1 MPKTEVQGL
10 IWTLRK
16 LEDQVDPQTKVRG
29 RDRLFCHFLTS
40 EALDLRDCLLP
51 PIGAL
56 PTSQACGTLAS
67 AMIPQLEGIGRVT
80 GICMPYRQPVAKLE
94 QIEGVH

>member
-1 MPKTEVQGL
+1 MTSK
-10 IWTLRK
+10 K
-16 LEDQVDPQTKVRG
+16 SFFF
-29 RDRLFCHFLTS
+29 LFIDDFLTS

-67 AMIPQLEGIGRVT
+67 AMIPQLEGIGRGT
-80 GICMPYRQPVAKLE
+80 GICMPYRQP
-94 QIEGVH
+94 